1 MKNTKVLFVLFLLW
15 LIHWVVACGQGV
27 ESAPPN
33 QNEETQGSWTINKN
47 ALNGIVCAPDLDIL
61 DVPGQA
67 SLGRIMFITLF
78 APAAVLAVDL
88 DANPLAAFAS
98 SVYAGLPS
106 TALDGMGYPANLL
119 VSDLNHAF
127 LLTSS
132 RTTTSVS
139 THLIYFNPQT
149 GAVYQNLDLNT
160 PLTLSADLAQV
171 NGSGQSISSV
181 PSGSSFTPIIPQNL
195 ARIGNRLAI
204 SFSNYEY
211 TTVPSRWSQ
220 GIVRYYD
227 IGETSITP
235 TSIYTASQC
244 GSAAGYN
251 TSGLTT
257 LSNGKLLATCS
268 GATQITGE
276 GSVPVTNGGVD
287 LIKPADGSIEA
298 SVSLG
303 ATAPAFRA
311 WAVTSDGKAFLGSST
326 GGYLLQLSLSPTL
339 RIVRGPSNPITV
351 TNASNGTDFIDDVVL
366 SEDEKTLFAASYNT
380 SSVHAFN
387 VAGADPVKLSQ
398 IADLSSS
405 SPGTEG
411 AGPLAIRPGTPD
423 ITFTGADLFT
433 VRCNGNSLAAI
444 KTY

>member
-1 MKNTKVLFVLFLLW
+1 MKNTKVLFVLFSLW

-27 ESAPPN
+27 ESASPS
-33 QNEETQGSWTINKN
+33 QNEEVQGSWTINKN

-67 SLGRIMFITLF
+67 SLGQIMFVTLF

-88 DANPLAAFAS
+88 DASPLAAFS
-98 SVYAGLPS
+98 PSVYAGLPS
-106 TALDGMGYPANLL
+106 AALDGMGYPANLL

-160 PLTLSADLAQV
+160 PLTLNSDLAQI
-171 NGSGQSISSV
+171 NGRGESISPV
-181 PSGSSFTPIIPQNL
+181 AAGSFTPIIPQNL

-211 TTVPSRWSQ
+211 TTTPSRWSQ
-220 GIVRYYD
+220 GIIRYYD

-244 GSAAGYN
+244 GASAGYN
-251 TSGLTT
+251 TSGLTA

-276 GSVPVTNGGVD
+276 GSVPVTHGGVD
-287 LIKPADGSIEA
+287 LIDPTTGNIEGSL
-298 SVSLG
+298 SLG

-326 GGYLLQLSLSPTL
+326 GGYLLQLSLTPF
-339 RIVRGPSNPITV
+339 RVVRGPSNPITV

-366 SEDEKTLFAASYNT
+366 SEDEKTLFVASYNT

-387 VAGADPVKLSQ
+387 IAGADPVKLGQ

-423 ITFTGADLFT
+423 ITYTGPDLFSI
-433 VRCNGNSLAAI
+433 RCNGNSLAAI